1 MGFMNKLEN
10 DVSIAKVATIATIAK
25 VAKITNKKIKRW
37 QQV

>member
-1 MGFMNKLEN
+1 MNKLEN
-10 DVSIAKVATIATIAK
+10 DVSIAKVATIAKVAK